1 MIIGR
6 VAELAERHGV
16 TMTEEAGSKQECIRR
31 KDCKKQPESAASKVT
46 LSGHNCGL
54 DTGQLFA

>member
-1 MIIGR
+1 MLPHAG
-6 VAELAERHGV
+6 LADQGKKV
-16 TMTEEAGSKQECIRR
+16 LVVDLDLLACIRR
-31 KDCKKQPESAASKVT
+31 KDCPKQPESAASKVT